1 MIKSNIFILESE
13 TGWEQINEGMRR
25 QMLGYDDRIMMV
37 KIDFCIGGIGA
48 VHSHVHHQCSYVV
61 SGIFEFT
68 INGETKIVKAG
79 DALYMEPDIPHGVK
93 CLEAGILI
101 DTFSPVRT
109 DFLK

>member
-1 MIKSNIFILESE
+1 MTQSKNFIFESAIE
-13 TGWEQINEGMRR
+13 WEQINEGMRR
-25 QMLGYDDRIMMV
+25 QILGYDDRIMMV
-37 KIDFCIGGIGA
+37 KIDFLVGGVGA
-48 VHSHVHHQCSYVV
+48 VHAHVHHQCSYVV
-61 SGIFEFT
+61 SGVFEFT

-93 CLEAGILI
+93 CLEAGLLI